1 MTIRITKTD
10 YPANSRGLDKPASIV
25 AYSIDRQLIAARV
38 YISGKLI
45 AVLDNMF
52 DAGDI
57 VEDGTEFIAELKADT
72 ARFEIAA
79 NGALVSKSLG
89 GIINA

>member
-25 AYSIDRQLIAARV
+25 AYSIDKQLIAARV

-57 VEDGTEFIAELKADT
+57 VEDGAEFIAELKRDK

-79 NGALVSKSLG
+79 NGAIVSKSLG